1 MPKQDKYQGYENPEA
16 FRADIE
22 RRRSSAG
29 MPHADKR
36 TKRAR
41 TRGASE
47 RREVDKS
54 SREE

>member
-1 MPKQDKYQGYENPEA
+1 MAEKYQGHQNPEA

-29 MPHADKR
+29 SPHKDRR

-41 TRGASE
+41 TRKDAI
-47 RREVDKS
+47 RRQID
-54 SREE
+54 RDAA